1 MEGNNIIPYG
11 PTNIDSLH
19 VRTVDVA
26 LRFLPPL
33 SHPEGQISFL
43 QVVLKAINFFNWF
56 LFCFVYLFLRNK
68 CIIQ

>member
-11 PTNIDSLH
+11 PTNID
-19 VRTVDVA
+19 RAVDVA